1 MEWLKIVTS
10 NELVRISTDEI
21 VYILADGNYCDIM
34 LANGSTHKM
43 TFQLHYFEDYFKR
56 LEKSSFYRV
65 GRSVIVNMRHIRVI
79 NVTDKIIKF
88 GGHTIADKVPSL
100 RISKLGRD
108 TLKELKQDMSEYEER
123 KRENNRSRRGFYA

>member
-43 TFQLHYFEDYFKR
+43 TFQLHYFEDYFKQLSR
-56 LEKSSFYRV
+56 SVRFYRWKNYYFV
-65 GRSVIVNMRHIRVI
+65 
-79 NVTDKIIKF
+79 
-88 GGHTIADKVPSL
+88 
-100 RISKLGRD
+100 
-108 TLKELKQDMSEYEER
+108 
-123 KRENNRSRRGFYA
+123 SRCVY